1 MGRRAIWAVRSWII
15 TVSFLYDKFL
25 YYFLFCRSY
34 DRPKMIESFQGK
46 HIRDIACGT
55 GHSAAVSVN
64 GELFTW
70 GQGEDGRLGHGDSN
84 NQTKPKLVMF

>member
-15 TVSFLYDKFL
+15 TVSFLYDKFF

>member
-1 MGRRAIWAVRSWII
+1 M
-15 TVSFLYDKFL
+15 
-25 YYFLFCRSY
+25 LFICSLRSY

-46 HIRDIACGT
+46 HIKDIACGS

-70 GQGEDGRLGHGDSN
+70 GQGSNGRLGHGDNN
-84 NQTKPKLVMF
+84 NQTKPKYVSSN